1 MSRIVTCLDCPMYQ
15 KGGYCRHYRKDVG
28 ALQPACDHAKKL
40 DLTFNPENKD
50 NDMHTLSAKTFHEA
64 PAAPSAAPL
73 TKTCKKC
80 GRELPLESFS
90 HHTRTADGRH
100 TTCKD
105 CMKAALNEGK
115 AAKKTK
121 TDKEIQN
128 AILMA
133 DTEAMMEQKPT
144 TAKTELLQDPKLENF
159 ESKALAEEL
168 RARGYYVKAERPI
181 TVIEEL

>member
-1 MSRIVTCLDCPMYQ
+1 MSRIVTCLDCPLYQ
-15 KGGYCRHYRKDVG
+15 KGGYCGHYRKDVG

-50 NDMHTLSAKTFHEA
+50 DDMTHIASI
-64 PAAPSAAPL
+64 PAAPQ
-73 TKTCKKC
+73 TKVCCAC
-80 GRELPLESFS
+80 GRELPLDAFGKHPRAKDGLQSRCRECI
-90 HHTRTADGRH
+90 AKALKDGR
-100 TTCKD
+100 K
-105 CMKAALNEGK
+105 
-115 AAKKTK
+115 K

-133 DTEAMMEQKPT
+133 DTEAMMEQKPA
-144 TAKTELLQDPKLENF
+144 TAKAELLQDPKLENF

>member
-1 MSRIVTCLDCPMYQ
+1 MSRIVTCLDCPLYQ
-15 KGGYCRHYRKDVG
+15 KGGYCGHYRKDVG

-50 NDMHTLSAKTFHEA
+50 DDMTHIASI
-64 PAAPSAAPL
+64 PAAPQ
-73 TKTCKKC
+73 TKVCCAC
-80 GRELPLESFS
+80 GRELPLDAFGKHPRAKDGLQSRCREC
-90 HHTRTADGRH
+90 TAKALKDGR
-100 TTCKD
+100 K
-105 CMKAALNEGK
+105 
-115 AAKKTK
+115 K

-133 DTEAMMEQKPT
+133 DTEAMMEQKPA
-144 TAKTELLQDPKLENF
+144 TAKAELLQDPKLENF

>member
-1 MSRIVTCLDCPMYQ
+1 MSRIVTCLDCPLYQ

-28 ALQPACDHAKKL
+28 ALQSACDHAKKMV
-40 DLTFNPENKD
+40 LTFNPENKD
-50 NDMHTLSAKTFHEA
+50 DDMPPIYSPT
-64 PAAPSAAPL
+64 PQ
-73 TKTCKKC
+73 TKVCRAC
-80 GRELPLESFS
+80 GRELPLDAFGK
-90 HHTRTADGRH
+90 HARTKDGLQPRCRECSGRALKDGR
-100 TTCKD
+100 K
-105 CMKAALNEGK
+105 
-115 AAKKTK
+115 K

-133 DTEAMMEQKPT
+133 DTEAMMEPKMPT
-144 TAKTELLQDPKLENF
+144 TAKTEPLQDPKLENF